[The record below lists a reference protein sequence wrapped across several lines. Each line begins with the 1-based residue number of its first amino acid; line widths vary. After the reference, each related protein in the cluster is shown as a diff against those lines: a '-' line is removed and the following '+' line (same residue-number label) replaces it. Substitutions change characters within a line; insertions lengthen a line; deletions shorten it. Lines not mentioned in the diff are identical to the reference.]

1 MHTNTPPL
9 QPKIIESPIFAPP
22 FNLAPKFF
30 SLISSFPASQVI
42 YKADASLS
50 ELTLDFQV
58 PIKFMEIS
66 RPTGYMVASVMTVF
80 LEVSRTTFYMVS
92 LAMTVLM
99 GTVATIP
106 FMGKT
111 ELTRS

>member
-9 QPKIIESPIFAPP
+9 QPKIIEPPIFAPP

-50 ELTLDFQV
+50 ELTLGV
-58 PIKFMEIS
+58 EI
-66 RPTGYMVASVMTVF
+66 
-80 LEVSRTTFYMVS
+80 EVEGGGLFVGDSDTISAQTKPWNW
-92 LAMTVLM
+92 AVLW
-99 GTVATIP
+99 AD
-106 FMGKT
+106 
-111 ELTRS
+111 

>member
-50 ELTLDFQV
+50 ELTLGV
-58 PIKFMEIS
+58 EI
-66 RPTGYMVASVMTVF
+66 
-80 LEVSRTTFYMVS
+80 EVEGGGLFVGHSD
-92 LAMTVLM
+92 
-99 GTVATIP
+99 TISAQTKP
-106 FMGKT
+106 WNWAA
-111 ELTRS
+111 LWAD